1 MTEAKTNEGV
11 ETGTKADAPQVV
23 SSPSP
28 LDLDGDGN
36 IEQNETIVAV
46 ALIVAALLVGA
57 GVLYAMS
64 ADVITLEQLG
74 GVLASIWT
82 TVHTGQKALGK

>member
-1 MTEAKTNEGV
+1 MTEKTNDEL

-23 SSPSP
+23 SSPSKSS
-28 LDLDGDGN
+28 GDGN

-46 ALIVAALLVGA
+46 ALIVAALLAGA

-64 ADVITLEQLG
+64 AGLITLEQLG
-74 GVLASIWT
+74 GVLASVWT

>member
-1 MTEAKTNEGV
+1 MTEKTNDEL
-11 ETGTKADAPQVV
+11 ETGTKADAAQAV

>member
-1 MTEAKTNEGV
+1 M
-11 ETGTKADAPQVV
+11 V

-64 ADVITLEQLG
+64 TGLITLEQLG

>member
-1 MTEAKTNEGV
+1 MTEKINDEL
-11 ETGTKADAPQVV
+11 ETGAKADAPQVV

-64 ADVITLEQLG
+64 TGLITLEQLG